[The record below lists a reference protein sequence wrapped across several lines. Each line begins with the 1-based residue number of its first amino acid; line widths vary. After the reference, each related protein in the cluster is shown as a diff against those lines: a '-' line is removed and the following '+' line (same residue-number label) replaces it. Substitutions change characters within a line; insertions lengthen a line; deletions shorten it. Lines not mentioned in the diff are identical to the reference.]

1 VVVGIIDCL
10 RVKVKCPPVVF
21 LLMRFANAKS
31 DYAISAFEVE
41 VGTSVAIRRAG
52 ITLTRELLFRLHG

>member
-1 VVVGIIDCL
+1 
-10 RVKVKCPPVVF
+10 
-21 LLMRFANAKS
+21 MRFANAKS